1 MVDSLRNKHE
11 HALDAALMS
20 EEFPGDSEH
29 IEAKLAAGM
38 SGIDVEFV
46 ACRFF
51 KLGPSV
57 TVDVTILSGT
67 V

>member
-1 MVDSLRNKHE
+1 MNLQE
-11 HALDAALMS
+11 HAVETEPRK
-20 EEFPGDSEH
+20 EESSGDSEH
-29 IEAKLAAGM
+29 IDAKLATGT
-38 SGIDVEFV
+38 ICPDVEFV